1 MKKIRLFLVLTLVCL
16 LLTIMVVP
24 ATAFI
29 HITIPADECAPEAA
43 GDNPGNNPTA
53 RAAIVAAG
61 LPPPLGNV
69 TNAPTDCP
77 AP

>member
-1 MKKIRLFLVLTLVCL
+1 MKKIRLFLVLAMVCSL
-16 LLTIMVVP
+16 LAIMVVP

-29 HITIPADECAPEAA
+29 HTTIPGDDCAPDIA
-43 GDNPGNNPTA
+43 GVPGNNPTA
-53 RAAIVAAG
+53 KAAIAAAG
-61 LPPPLGNV
+61 LVPPLGNV